1 MLTWRDLIS
10 EGRLFDVA
18 LKAVGNG
25 INVVRASRVP
35 FGPTNLNGEVD
46 DAKYHFIASLNL
58 NPQKAR
64 VLLMLALTK
73 TKDWQKIQQYFAE
86 Y

>member
-1 MLTWRDLIS
+1 
-10 EGRLFDVA
+10 
-18 LKAVGNG
+18 
-25 INVVRASRVP
+25 VP

-46 DAKYHFIASLNL
+46 DAKYHFVASLNL

-73 TKDWQKIQQYFAE
+73 TRDWQQIQKYFEE